1 MTTQFIVV
9 PGHSS
14 SMNFIVNQ
22 LLQMREDF
30 LWDRIRD
37 LADEASFDVN
47 RALKECMRVT
57 IPANRYAQP
66 LQFLLGYAFYTMKP
80 TKQEGTQGVTGHSLG
95 EFLAIAIAGSINW
108 ADGLRLVMRCGTVMD
123 AMHRVRPGAMS
134 ALLGFSNNEVVQ
146 ICEAGAR
153 GPSDYLEIANIN
165 RIDQIVVSG
174 DIHCLDEMEHRV
186 KTTSERR
193 IIRLGI
199 RGAAHSSMYAGRDP
213 MNAVLK
219 NITVKAPSIPLF
231 LSTVPGRIDDAAGV
245 KEAIKGILVNRVNWV
260 RTMADIYQLYPDASL
275 NILFPDRGMANLLKN
290 YFSPRKYELLPDSI
304 SK

>member
-1 MTTQFIVV
+1 MTTRFIVV

-134 ALLGFSNNEVVQ
+134 ALLGFANNEVAQ

-165 RIDQIVVSG
+165 SIDQIVVSG
-174 DIHCLDEMEHRV
+174 DIHCLDEMEQRV

-290 YFSPRKYELLPDSI
+290 YFSLQKYELLPDSI